1 MEQLPPDDILESLYK
16 LRSRE
21 NEKLKTVLEVY
32 NLEIHQKK
40 AKPDY
45 HRLKTMVE
53 RSIEQE
59 LRMRNFE
66 VKNRR
71 IEHNGQG
78 DCWQWIGC
86 GYKKPHFL
94 NIWGHFSQEKSFSI
108 KENAKFQQGIYFRNQ
123 IVVVFSPLFQRLDV

>member
-1 MEQLPPDDILESLYK
+1 MGRNLLSMEQLPPDDILESLYK

-21 NEKLKTVLEVY
+21 NEKLKTVLQVY
-32 NLEIHQKK
+32 NLEIH
-40 AKPDY
+40 PY
-45 HRLKTMVE
+45 HRLKTMDK
-53 RSIEQE
+53 SLKQE

-66 VKNRR
+66 AKNRR
-71 IEHNGQG
+71 IEYNGQG

-94 NIWGHFSQEKSFSI
+94 YIWGHFSQENSFSI

-123 IVVVFSPLFQRLDV
+123 IVVVFSTLFQRLDV